1 MSMIF
6 NNAKVI
12 LSTSTS
18 DGANDIS
25 ASVTKVTLERKYDL
39 HENTHMGQTA
49 KSRIAGLEE
58 WTMSI
63 DVLQS
68 FSTGQAATESQL
80 NIDKL
85 LATLVDIC
93 TTGKSFMVHL
103 RPVNTERSSDNP
115 EYKGL
120 AVLESYSPV
129 DGEVGDLLKMTIPLQ
144 SADSLQRIATS
155 S

>member
-1 MSMIF
+1 MSVIF

-12 LSTSTS
+12 ISTSTA
-18 DGANDIS
+18 DGTNDIS

-39 HENTHMGQTA
+39 HENTHMGQSA

-58 WTMSI
+58 WSMTI

-68 FSTGQAATESQL
+68 FSTGDASVESQI

-85 LATLVDIC
+85 LSTLIDIN
-93 TTGKSFMVHL
+93 TTGKSFMVHV
-103 RPVNTERSSDNP
+103 RPKNTARSSDNP

-120 AVLESYSPV
+120 VVLESYSPM

-144 SADSLQRIATS
+144 SADNLTRSVSTS
-155 S
+155 